1 MLKGGKNMQY
11 YDLAF
16 YYDKM
21 MDVDYDSWVQF
32 LESLFKKYDLDFIDK
47 TALELGCGTGNMTL
61 RLLNLGMKVVAVDLS
76 EEMLNVA
83 RNKVKNKGVIFINE
97 DMTEIEFDK
106 KFDFVFSFCDGFN
119 YLIEDDELF
128 KALKKTYNHLK
139 DDGVFIFD
147 ISSEYKLK
155 NIIGN
160 NTFTYNEEDYSYI
173 WDNYVDGNII
183 DMYITMFVKE
193 GKLYRRIDEHHVQ
206 RAYSKEEMINLL
218 KYSGFKNIETYDNYS
233 FNQDKETSERITF
246 VVRK

>member
-1 MLKGGKNMQY
+1 MQY
-11 YDLAF
+11 RDLAF

-21 MDVDYDSWVQF
+21 IDVDYDNWTEF
-32 LESLFKKYDLDFIDK
+32 LESLFKRYDIDFIDK

-61 RLLNLGMKVVAVDLS
+61 RLSNLGMKVVAVDLS

-83 RNKVKNKGVIFINE
+83 RNKVKSKGIIFINE
-97 DMTEIEFDK
+97 DMTEIEFGK

-128 KALKKTYNHLK
+128 KALKKAYNHLK
-139 DDGVFIFD
+139 DDGLFIFD

-155 NIIGN
+155 NLIGN

-173 WDNYVDGNII
+173 WDNYVDENII

-193 GKLYRRIDEHHVQ
+193 GKLYRRLDEHHVQ
-206 RAYSKEEMINLL
+206 RAYSKEEMINFL
-218 KYSGFKNIETYDNYS
+218 KGVGFNDIETYENYS
-233 FNQDKETSERITF
+233 FNKDTETSERITF